1 VGPLATLVEA
11 RQTALNLR
19 ANSKI
24 IGTEAGVLGQLG
36 HESAAFFGRRF
47 RIGLTANRSI
57 FSIGIACPVAAVLAE
72 PLLRMAALRNL

>member
-1 VGPLATLVEA
+1 MGPLATLVEA

-19 ANSKI
+19 ANTKI
-24 IGTEAGVLGQLG
+24 IGREAGVLGQLG

-47 RIGLTANRSI
+47 RIGLTAI